1 METLFAVTA
10 PGLERL
16 AADELRTA
24 AVVPEDRA
32 VLTFAGGAAFEGDTA
47 ALYRAN
53 LLARTASRVLVRLPA
68 FHAAAFSELRKKA
81 ARLPWERFLSPGGP
95 LAVRATCRGSKLY
108 HSEAVAERVAA
119 AVGDRLGIASPRVK
133 PAGDDAEDPAQL
145 VLVRIVDDLCEASV
159 DSSGALLHR
168 RGYRLAVAKAPLRET
183 LAAGAILASGWD
195 RASPLLDPFCGSGTI
210 PIEAGLLAQGLA
222 PGRNRRF
229 AFMDWPCFDEAMWR
243 AVSAEAAIRRAAPA
257 PIIVGS
263 DRDAGAIRAAGENAA
278 RAEVDGLVRFA
289 QRAVSAIEPP
299 AGPGWIVTNPPYGH
313 RLGADRDPRDLYARL
328 GDVLRERCAG
338 WRVAILCSEVDLL
351 RRTRLDLDTSLSFSH
366 GGLRVRVGRGVV
378 GW

>member
-1 METLFAVTA
+1 METLFAITA

-32 VLTFAGGAAFEGDTA
+32 VLTFAGGAAIEGDTA

-53 LLARTASRVLVRLPA
+53 LLSRTASRVLVRLPT

-81 ARLPWERFLSPGGP
+81 ARLSWERFLAPGRP

-108 HSEAVAERVAA
+108 HSEAVAERVVA

-145 VLVRIVDDLCEASV
+145 VLVRIVGDLCEASV

-229 AFMDWPCFDEAMWR
+229 AFMDWPCFDEAQWR
-243 AVSAEAAIRRAAPA
+243 AISAEAAIRRAAPA

-263 DRDAGAIRAAGENAA
+263 DRDAGAIRTAGENAA
-278 RAEVDGLVRFA
+278 RAEVDRLVRFA

-299 AGPGWIVTNPPYGH
+299 AGLGWVVTNPPYGR
-313 RLGADRDPRDLYARL
+313 RLGADRDLRDLYARL

-366 GGLRVRVGRGVV
+366 GGLRVRVGRGMI
-378 GW
+378 G

>member
-32 VLTFAGGAAFEGDTA
+32 VLTLAGGAAFEGDTA

-53 LLARTASRVLVRLPA
+53 LLSRTASRVLVRLPA

-81 ARLPWERFLSPGGP
+81 ARLPWERFLPPGRA

-108 HSEAVAERVAA
+108 HSDAVAERVAA

-195 RASPLLDPFCGSGTI
+195 RASPLFDPFCGSGTI
-210 PIEAGLLAQGLA
+210 PIEAALLAQGLA

-229 AFMDWPCFDEAMWR
+229 AFMDWPCFDEALWR

-257 PIIVGS
+257 PFIVGS
-263 DRDAGAIRAAGENAA
+263 DRDAGAIRAAGENSA

-289 QRAVSAIEPP
+289 HRAVSAIEPP
-299 AGPGWIVTNPPYGH
+299 AGPGWIVTNPPYGR
-313 RLGADRDPRDLYARL
+313 RLGADRDLRDLYTRL

-338 WRVAILCSEVDLL
+338 WRVTILCSDLYLL
-351 RRTRLDLDTSLSFSH
+351 RRTRLDLDTALTFSH

-378 GW
+378 G